1 TSIMRIDKISS
12 RGTVA
17 IQEVDIDINSP
28 ITLFCGANRAGK
40 SSLYNSIRHAFT
52 GVNPSEPL
60 KKNYGLLINRADGNN
75 VGYTFVDYNDN
86 QRACITLPNGTH
98 ELTEQLPFALPYLL
112 NPSLFSAST
121 TDERRQFL
129 FNLGNLRSD
138 GKEVSEKLLKS
149 GCSESDVDEVL
160 PFLKSS
166 FDNGHKHAMNK
177 IKEARA
183 NWKATTSEAYG
194 DKKAEGWKAQ
204 KQEISAK
211 DPIKLAE
218 QISKIDSEIELQSI
232 KMGAIQAEVNGV
244 KARNSEVVQLRDAA
258 EKIDRITAKLAKD
271 RQEVIVW
278 IGKVNDAKLL
288 SDGLTPGSTACKCPC
303 CEEELIFNGKELI
316 KREGDL
322 QGDEDMA
329 VKLPE
334 YKTTLTMLRNSV
346 ANGERDLQAAIT
358 ARDQSAV
365 LEKQN
370 GQAPNE
376 DALVEIKTKIEA
388 LKATHKQLQDELT
401 VLNENIRASNE
412 ADKKTKQAA
421 RYHEEAK
428 AWDLIASALSPE
440 GIPSEMLSA
449 ALEPVNARIARS
461 VEKLNFPG
469 KVRIENDMTIMED
482 DGKLYS
488 FSSKATKLLIDSM
501 IAEAISHVSGIKFFM
516 VDEFDLLD
524 LPSRSAYLN
533 WLMDLSES
541 KEIDSVILFGTL
553 KELPAGLPPSVQAHW
568 IENGVIGNL
577 AKVANG

>member
-28 ITLFCGANRAGK
+28 ITLVCGANRAGK
-40 SSLYNSIRHAFT
+40 SSLYNGIRHAFT

-60 KKNYGLLINRADGNN
+60 KKNYGLLVNRTDGNN
-75 VGYTFVDYNDN
+75 IGFTYVDYNDN

-98 ELTEQLPFALPYLL
+98 ELTEQLPLALPYLL
-112 NPSLFSAST
+112 NPSLFAAST

-138 GKEVSEKLLKS
+138 GKEVSEKLLKR
-149 GCSESDVDEVL
+149 GCSEGDVDEVL

-166 FDNGHKHAMNK
+166 FDNAHKHAMSK

-183 NWKATTSEAYG
+183 NWKATTGEVYG

-204 KQEISAK
+204 KPEIDTEA
-211 DPIKLAE
+211 LAVLKGR
-218 QISKIDSEIELQSI
+218 IITVDDEIEVRSQN
-232 KMGAIQAEVNGV
+232 MGAIQAEINGV
-244 KARNSEVVQLRDAA
+244 KARNSEVVRLRDAA
-258 EKIDRITAKLAKD
+258 EKIDRIEAKLKKD
-271 RQEVIVW
+271 QQEVIVW
-278 IGKVNDAKLL
+278 IGKVNDARLQTN
-288 SDGLTPGSTACKCPC
+288 GITPGSTACKCPEC
-303 CEEELIFNGKELI
+303 DTELIFNGKELI
-316 KREGDL
+316 KRDGDL
-322 QGDEDMA
+322 HGDDEAA

-334 YKTTLTMLRNSV
+334 YEKTLTMLRNAV

-358 ARDQSAV
+358 AKDQLAV

-388 LKATHKQLQDELT
+388 LKATRKQLQDELT
-401 VLNENIRASNE
+401 VLNENINASNE
-412 ADKKTKQAA
+412 ADKQTKQAA

-428 AWDLIASALSPE
+428 AWDLIANALSPE

-449 ALEPVNARIARS
+449 ALDPINNRITES
-461 VEKLNFPG
+461 VKSLGFPG
-469 KVRIENDMTIMED
+469 DVYITSDMTILED

-516 VDEFDLLD
+516 CDEFDLLD

-533 WLMDLSES
+533 WLLDLSES
-541 KEIDSVILFGTL
+541 NEIESVILFGTL
-553 KELPAGLPPSVQAHW
+553 KSLPSGLPSVISAHW
-568 IENGVIGNL
+568 IEGGVIHDKK
-577 AKVANG
+577 AEAA

>member
-1 TSIMRIDKISS
+1 MRIDKISS

-17 IQEVDIDINSP
+17 INEVDIEINSP
-28 ITLFCGANRAGK
+28 ITLVCGANRAGK
-40 SSLYNSIRHAFT
+40 SSLYNGIRHAFT
-52 GVNPSEPL
+52 GVNPCEPL
-60 KKNYGLLINRADGNN
+60 KKNYGLLINRADDNN

-112 NPSLFSAST
+112 NPSLFAAST

-138 GKEVSEKLLKS
+138 GAEVREKLLQR
-149 GCSESDVDEVL
+149 GCSEGDVDEVL

-166 FDNGHKHAMNK
+166 FDNANKHAMNK

-183 NWKATTSEAYG
+183 NWKATAGEVYG

-204 KQEISAK
+204 KPEIDNEAATVRRNR
-211 DPIKLAE
+211 IVN
-218 QISKIDSEIELQSI
+218 IDDEIEDQVQKL
-232 KMGAIQAEVNGV
+232 GAIQAEVNGV
-244 KARNSEVVQLRDAA
+244 KARNSEVIRLRDIA
-258 EKIDRITAKLAKD
+258 EKTGRIEEKLKKD
-271 RQEVIVW
+271 QQEVIVW
-278 IGKVNDAKLL
+278 IGKVNEARLFATG
-288 SDGLTPGSTACKCPC
+288 SAPGSTACKCPEC
-303 CEEELIFNGKELI
+303 DAELVFNGKELL
-316 KREGDL
+316 KRNGDL
-322 QGDEDMA
+322 HGDDEAA

-334 YKTTLTMLRNSV
+334 YEKTLTMLRNAV

-358 ARDQSAV
+358 ARDQLAV

-376 DALVEIKTKIEA
+376 DALIEIKTKIES
-388 LKATHKQLQDELT
+388 LKATRKQLQDELN
-401 VLNENIRASNE
+401 VLNQNINAANE

-428 AWDLIASALSPE
+428 AWDLIANALSPE

-449 ALEPVNARIARS
+449 ALDPVNARIACS
-461 VEKLNFPG
+461 IQALNFPG

-482 DGKLYS
+482 NGKLYS

-501 IAEAISHVSGIKFFM
+501 IAEAISYVSGIKFFM
-516 VDEFDLLD
+516 IDEWDLLD
-524 LPSRSAYLN
+524 MPSRSTYLN
-533 WLMDLSES
+533 WLIDLSENN
-541 KEIDSVILFGTL
+541 EIDSVILFGTL
-553 KELPAGLPPSVQAHW
+553 KMQPTGLPSTISSFW
-568 IENGVIGNL
+568 IENGVVQDRK
-577 AKVANG
+577 AEAA